1 MTKEINKEQIHLIL
15 TMFFLQQE
23 GKTLEEM
30 FNWIKFDREEYIG
43 MKKLLL
49 TTPIRKENL
58 FCNISNRIFGN
69 WEINFSLELDRIKK
83 LDCINSYSYVD
94 LKNNIQIYINVR
106 LFKTYKIGLE
116 DIIKRID
123 FKDTV

>member
-15 TMFFLQQE
+15 TMFFLQHE

-30 FNWIKFDREEYIG
+30 FNWITFNKEEYVGI
-43 MKKLLL
+43 KKLLL

-58 FCNISNRIFGN
+58 FCNIGTGIFGN
-69 WEINFSLELDRIKK
+69 WVINFSLKLDKIEK
-83 LDCINSYSYVD
+83 LDCINAYSYVGF
-94 LKNNIQIYINVR
+94 KNDIPIYIDVQS
-106 LFKTYKIGLE
+106 FKTYRIQLE

-123 FKDTV
+123 FKDKV

>member
-1 MTKEINKEQIHLIL
+1 MTNEISKEQIHLIL

-30 FNWIKFDREEYIG
+30 FNWIKFDKEEYIG
-43 MKKLLL
+43 MKKSLM

-58 FCNISNRIFGN
+58 FSNIGTGIFGN
-69 WEINFSLELDRIKK
+69 WDISFDLILERIER
-83 LDCINSYSYVD
+83 LEFICVYSYVG
-94 LKNNIQIYINVR
+94 LKNNIHIYIYVQ
-106 LFKTYKIGLE
+106 LFKTYRIQLE

-123 FKDTV
+123 FKDRI